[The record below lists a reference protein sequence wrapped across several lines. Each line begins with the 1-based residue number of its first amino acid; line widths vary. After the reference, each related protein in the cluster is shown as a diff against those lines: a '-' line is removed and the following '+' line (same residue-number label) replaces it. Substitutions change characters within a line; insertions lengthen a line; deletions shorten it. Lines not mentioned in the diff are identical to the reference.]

1 MHTKT
6 LNKYSHNHV
15 FGQDRLR
22 PAERRTLA
30 IVLVT
35 ATMMVVEITAG
46 IAYGSMALL
55 ADGLHMASHATALLI
70 SVLAYALARRLSGD
84 SRLSF
89 GTGKITSLGA
99 FASAVLLAGFAFVMV
114 MESVLR
120 LVEPVEIRFD
130 QALIVAVLGLVVNGG
145 SAWLLASTPHS
156 HDGHDHGHGHHHG
169 HEHSH
174 GEAAHHHDDNL
185 RAAYLHVLADALTS
199 VLAII
204 ALLLAKY
211 TQAVWLDPVIG
222 ILGAILVARWSYGL
236 LKSTGKVLIDWQAD
250 PDDRDRVRAAIERDT
265 DDRLSDLHI
274 WRIGDGMHAAAVT
287 IVSDEPLSPDD
298 YRALIPDDLN
308 IVHATIEIQRCTG
321 H

>member
-6 LNKYSHNHV
+6 LENFSHNHI
-15 FGQDRLR
+15 FGQDRVR

-30 IVLVT
+30 VVVVT
-35 ATMMVVEITAG
+35 AAMMVVEIAAG

-70 SVLAYALARRLSGD
+70 SVLAYVLARRLSGD
-84 SRLSF
+84 TRLSF

-99 FASAVLLAGFAFVMV
+99 FASAVLLAGFAFVMA

-120 LVEPVEIRFD
+120 LVDPVEISFD
-130 QALIVAVLGLVVNGG
+130 QALVVAVLGLIVNGG
-145 SAWLLASTPHS
+145 SAWLLAATPHS
-156 HDGHDHGHGHHHG
+156 HDE
-169 HEHSH
+169 HEHRHAPGVSH
-174 GEAAHHHDDNL
+174 GEAHHHHDHNL

-199 VLAII
+199 LLAIA
-204 ALLLAKY
+204 ALLLAKF

-222 ILGAILVARWSYGL
+222 IVGAILVARWSFGL
-236 LKSTGKVLIDWQAD
+236 LKSTGKVLMDWQAN
-250 PDDRDRVRAAIERDT
+250 PDDRDRLRAAIERDT
-265 DDRLSDLHI
+265 NDRLSDLHV
-274 WRIGDGMHAAAVT
+274 WRIGDNMRAAAVT
-287 IVSDEPLSPDD
+287 IVSDEPLAPDE

-308 IVHATIEIQRCTG
+308 IVHATIEVHHCPS